1 MSTIAST
8 ILRQLGGN
16 RFIAM
21 TGATCYTDNNTLI
34 VKFKGSRAANIMY
47 VTLNGLDLYDV
58 KIAKYKGL
66 DVKVVKEA
74 TDVYD
79 DMLVAIFESATGLNT
94 ILH

>member
-21 TGATCYTDNNTLI
+21 TSATCYADNNTLV

-47 VTLNGLDLYDV
+47 VTLNGVDLYDV
-58 KIAKYKGL
+58 KIAKYKSL
-66 DVKVVKEA
+66 DVKVIKEA
-74 TDVYD
+74 ADVYGH
-79 DMLVAIFESATGLNT
+79 MLVDIFESTTGLNT
-94 ILH
+94 ILY

>member
-1 MSTIAST
+1 MSTVAST

-21 TGATCYTDNNTLI
+21 TGATCYADGNTL
-34 VKFKGSRAANIMY
+34 VAKFKGSRAANIMY

-66 DVKVVKEA
+66 EVKVVKEA

-79 DMLVAIFESATGLNT
+79 DMLVDIFESATGLNT
-94 ILH
+94 TL

>member
-1 MSTIAST
+1 
-8 ILRQLGGN
+8 
-16 RFIAM
+16 
-21 TGATCYTDNNTLI
+21 
-34 VKFKGSRAANIMY
+34 
-47 VTLNGLDLYDV
+47 LDLYDV